1 MKDFLTWMFK
11 KKDIDSQVIAL
22 LIAGALAMFLD
33 KFTEGVMN
41 PVVSGLFKID
51 EDSVQKIGPF
61 EFKFQML
68 LSGVINTFI
77 ILFIVYRLAI
87 LSKLLNI

>member
-11 KKDIDSQVIAL
+11 KKDIDSQIIAL
-22 LIAGALAMFLD
+22 LIAGSLAMFLE
-33 KFTEGVMN
+33 KFTEGVIN
-41 PVVSGLFKID
+41 PLVSGLFKID
-51 EDSVQKIGPF
+51 EDSVQEIGPF
-61 EFKFQML
+61 KFKFHML
-68 LSGVINTFI
+68 VAGIVNTFI